1 MYDVVHF
8 IIDNFFI
15 SMFLLHILSTREL
28 SNITGSNKF
37 ACFSCSINT
46 LWLWPNS
53 EAVAFGE
60 PSLNGVQRL
69 CPYVNQKSQCRARV
83 NGGF

>member
-15 SMFLLHILSTREL
+15 SMFLLHILPARES

-37 ACFSCSINT
+37 AELQNFIVH
-46 LWLWPNS
+46 L
-53 EAVAFGE
+53 
-60 PSLNGVQRL
+60 
-69 CPYVNQKSQCRARV
+69 
-83 NGGF
+83 